1 MLSRFAALSFITSTL
16 ALGLCAC
23 TTETIISDQV
33 STELTLVSPGGI
45 GEDFEITK
53 RFRFS
58 RSPNQARG
66 FQIQDGL
73 VAVLSPSGYDLTFLH
88 RISVFA
94 VSPDGERVEI
104 GVGQDFQPGETWAI
118 IEPVFDG
125 DLREFASD
133 DARLTLIFQIEP
145 NAWYDRFPE
154 EGITVLARANV
165 DILL

>member
-1 MLSRFAALSFITSTL
+1 MPFRPAALSYIAGLL
-16 ALGLCAC
+16 ALSATACA
-23 TTETIISDQV
+23 TETIISDQV
-33 STELTLVSPGGI
+33 STELTLVSPGGV

-66 FQIQDGL
+66 FEIQDGL
-73 VAVLSPSGYDLTFLH
+73 VAVLSPVGYDLTFLH

-94 VSPDGERVEI
+94 VAPDGERVEI
-104 GVGQDFQPGETWAI
+104 GRGQDFQPGDTWAV
-118 IEPVFDG
+118 IEPVYED

-133 DARLTLIFQIEP
+133 DARLTLVFQIEP
-145 NAWYDRFPE
+145 NAWFDEFPE